1 MERKNHWETVYRTKT
16 PEQVSWT
23 QEVPEIS
30 LRFIRSFNLPK
41 TARIIDVGGGDSNL
55 TDHLLNEGFE
65 NITVLDISGEAL
77 AKAKARLGERAQKVH
92 WVECDVTEFKPD
104 APFDLWHDR
113 AAFHFLTTDEEVSK
127 YMQTVSE
134 SVTGCL
140 VMGTFSEEGPKKC
153 SGLDIRQYGE
163 TGLTSLFNTHFER
176 IRCLTADH
184 TTPFGTLQNFLF
196 CAFRKRSS

>member
-1 MERKNHWETVYRTKT
+1 MERKNYWETVYRTKG

-23 QEVPEIS
+23 QEVPELS
-30 LRFIRSFNLPK
+30 LQFIRSFHLPK

-55 TDHLLNEGFE
+55 VDHLLEEGFE

-77 AKAKARLGERAQKVH
+77 AKAKTRLGERAKNVH
-92 WVECDVTEFKPD
+92 WIESDVTEFVPE

-113 AAFHFLTTDEEVSK
+113 AAFHFLTTDEEVAT
-127 YMQTVSE
+127 YVRTVSAH
-134 SVTGCL
+134 VNGYL

-163 TGLTSLFNTHFER
+163 TGLASLLDTHFDR
-176 IRCLTADH
+176 IRCLKADH
-184 TTPFGTLQNFLF
+184 TTPFGTVQNFLF
-196 CAFRKRSS
+196 CAFRKRNA